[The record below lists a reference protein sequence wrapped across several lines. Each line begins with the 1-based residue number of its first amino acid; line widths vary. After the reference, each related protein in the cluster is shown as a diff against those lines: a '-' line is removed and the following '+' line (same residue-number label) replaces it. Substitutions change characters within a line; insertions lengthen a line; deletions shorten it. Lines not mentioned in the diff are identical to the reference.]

1 MKSFF
6 RVLLVLVLVA
16 FAGAAGAGRA
26 LAQTAG
32 FVATVTSEST
42 DLRKN
47 ASGMAPSIDTVLKGT
62 ELPAFGLSP
71 DKKWVRVRA
80 PDGSTVWVSRN
91 DVKVAK
97 ASEPEA
103 VPASTPTPAPKPTTV
118 VVKPKGGA
126 TAPKGGFAG
135 EKKVAH
141 VVVEKTKLQL
151 NATKSS
157 PTLSVAR
164 KNDQFEV
171 GGFSRDGLWVK
182 VRTEDGRI
190 GYIQKTDVRPGVPSS
205 AIAVATPKPKATPKH
220 ANDGFDDPNDGFAEN
235 VTEEPPPTRRRQSVA
250 SDLTVW
256 ADGGLVLINETM
268 TSNEGFG
275 YKLSGSGYGAGV
287 RFERRLAMMD
297 GLFVEGGY
305 LGTMNQRIPAPEST
319 TTVFSTLHRIDV
331 SAKYKYSFVDDE
343 GPNVFL
349 LGGFQNYSFLVQ
361 PQNLSWFYSQIY
373 TSGAIGLGGEYPV
386 GDWKIGGDGRFFAPV
401 LVSERYGSGGAG
413 GSGQSASATGYS
425 LGVGVR
431 RQFYSGASLGL
442 GYRGHFYETQYSGTG
457 KRGPNEVHGVVIKDS
472 FQAITLTY
480 ARGF

>member
-1 MKSFF
+1 MRPFL
-6 RVLLVLVLVA
+6 RILVVVA
-16 FAGAAGAGRA
+16 TFAGAAGAGRA

-80 PDGSTVWVSRN
+80 PDGTTVWVSRN

-97 ASEPEA
+97 ATEPEA
-103 VPASTPTPAPKPTTV
+103 APVATPTPAPKPTAVAKGTS
-118 VVKPKGGA
+118 KPA
-126 TAPKGGFAG
+126 AG
-135 EKKVAH
+135 LAGPKKVAH

-182 VRTEDGRI
+182 VRTDDGRI
-190 GYIQKTDVRPGVPSS
+190 GYIQKTDVRPGPAPTSIASS
-205 AIAVATPKPKATPKH
+205 TPRPKPTPKPSSG
-220 ANDGFDDPNDGFAEN
+220 GFDDPNEGFSDEP
-235 VTEEPPPTRRRQSVA
+235 TYEPPPRRRRPTA

-287 RFERRLAMMD
+287 RFEKSLGME

-331 SAKYKYSFVDDE
+331 SAKYKYSFVDEE
-343 GPNVFL
+343 GPNVAL
-349 LGGFQNYSFLVQ
+349 IAGIQNYSFLVQ

-373 TSGAIGLGGEYPV
+373 SSGAIGLGGEYPV
-386 GDWKIGGDGRFFAPV
+386 GDWRIGGDGRFFAPV
-401 LVSERYGSGGAG
+401 LVSERYGSGGEG
-413 GSGQSASATGYS
+413 GSGQSAAASGYS
-425 LGVGVR
+425 IGAGVR

-442 GYRGHFYETQYSGTG
+442 GYRGHFYQSEYSGTG
-457 KRGPNEVHGVVIKDS
+457 KRGPNDVTGVVIKDS

>member
-1 MKSFF
+1 MKA
-6 RVLLVLVLVA
+6 LLRIVLVLVV
-16 FAGAAGAGRA
+16 FAGAGVAGTAH
-26 LAQTAG
+26 AQTAG

-97 ASEPEA
+97 ASEAEA
-103 VPASTPTPAPKPTTV
+103 VPAATPPPAVKATPVPKAT
-118 VVKPKGGA
+118 PKGGA
-126 TAPKGGFAG
+126 SSNAAGFG
-135 EKKVAH
+135 SEKKVAH

-182 VRTEDGRI
+182 VRTDDGRI
-190 GYIQKTDVRPGVPSS
+190 GYIQKADVRPGSAPT
-205 AIAVATPKPKATPKH
+205 AIAAATPRPRPTPKP
-220 ANDGFDDPNDGFAEN
+220 ANDGFDDPNDGFN
-235 VTEEPPPTRRRQSVA
+235 DNPPDDPPPRRRRQSAA

-287 RFERRLAMMD
+287 RFERRLGMME
-297 GLFVEGGY
+297 GLFIEGGY
-305 LGTMNQRIPAPEST
+305 LGTMNQRIPAPQST

-331 SAKYKYSFVDDE
+331 SAKYKLSFVDDE
-343 GPNVFL
+343 GPNVFAL
-349 LGGFQNYSFLVQ
+349 AGIQNYSFLVQ

-373 TSGAIGLGGEYPV
+373 TSGAVGLGGEYPV
-386 GDWKIGGDGRFFAPV
+386 GDWRLGGDGRFFAPV

-413 GSGQSASATGYS
+413 GSGQSATASGYS
-425 LGVGVR
+425 VGLGVR
-431 RQFYSGASLGL
+431 RVLYSGGSIGL
-442 GYRGHFYETQYSGTG
+442 GYRGHFYESIYSGTG
-457 KRGPNEVHGVVIKDS
+457 KRGPNDVTGVVIKDS
-472 FQAITLTY
+472 FQAITATFS
-480 ARGF
+480 RGF